1 MNNKNIN
8 MEVIIISGPSGSG
21 KTTLSKLIRNKLNNG
36 FILSTD
42 NYYNTG
48 VLSKIFSRIIESY
61 FDRKISFNYRLYKK
75 DLFFILDNGN
85 SNHTYSYDFKKKSIK
100 KLLKKTTN
108 IKYLILEGIFVKE
121 LLKDFRKQNC
131 FFMELKIDK
140 ESCMKRVIYRDLI
153 ERGKKED
160 LAKKDFLLSWQY
172 YYSINNKYYLS
183 KNISQINYTTNMKL
197 DLLVQQILNFTT

>member
-1 MNNKNIN
+1 

-21 KTTLSKLIRNKLNNG
+21 KTTLSKLIKNKLNNG

-42 NYYNTG
+42 DYYNTG

-61 FDRKISFNYRLYKK
+61 FDRKISFNYRLFRK
-75 DLFFILDNGN
+75 DLNFIMNNGN
-85 SNHTYSYDFKKKSIK
+85 SNHTYSYDFKTKSIK

-121 LLKDFRKQNC
+121 LLKEFRKKNC
-131 FFMELKIDK
+131 FFIELKIDK

-160 LAKKDFLLSWQY
+160 IAIKDFLSSWQY
-172 YYSINNKYYLS
+172 YYSLNKKYYLS
-183 KNISQINYTTNMKL
+183 KNLTQIIYSKNIEL
-197 DLLVQQILNFTT
+197 DLLVQKIKIKT